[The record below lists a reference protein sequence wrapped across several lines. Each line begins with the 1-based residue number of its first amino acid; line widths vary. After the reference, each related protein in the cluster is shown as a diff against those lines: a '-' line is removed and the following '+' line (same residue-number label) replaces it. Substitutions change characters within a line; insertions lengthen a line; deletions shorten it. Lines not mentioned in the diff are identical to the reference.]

1 METLDHY
8 EILIPN
14 GVNHNLHISN
24 GENQWTDSANGFQ
37 NEHVNHEHFEST
49 SYNSCLSAKD
59 GDVDMHSEEVQETNA
74 IKTISRYHYLN
85 QPVTCLGLFGHMQ

>member
-1 METLDHY
+1 MENLDHY

-14 GVNHNLHISN
+14 DVNHNLHISN

-37 NEHVNHEHFEST
+37 NEHVNHEHFEGT

-85 QPVTCLGLFGHMQ
+85 QPVRCLGLFGHMQ